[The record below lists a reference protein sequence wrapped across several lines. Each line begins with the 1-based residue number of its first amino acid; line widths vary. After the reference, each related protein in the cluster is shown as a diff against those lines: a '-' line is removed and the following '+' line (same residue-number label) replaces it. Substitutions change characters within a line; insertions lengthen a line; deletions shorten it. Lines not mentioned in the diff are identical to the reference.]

1 MASWASNVLGLLY
14 LCSHSQIHHDGS
26 WSYHNRVP
34 AKYNPWKT
42 CPQTDELVLADKFLL
57 DEKRKFSCEDR
68 HYRKAVF
75 QTPSC
80 KFLRLEETSKLM
92 IQHNFT
98 VAYAGDSLPAQLY
111 TNAMCSAETHGFSMA
126 SHTHFLH
133 DIFLRN
139 DIPCDDRC
147 LTNTTFLEQKA
158 FKHPCWGCRNGTR
171 YDYHAY
177 LQDPKTWHNRAAAMN
192 VSALVVGN
200 GAWYNSFQGIIN
212 STSTYIETLQTT
224 GPILKNLHEQYGMHI
239 FWLGLVPPNVDV
251 TKMNE
256 TDYGY
261 EWIHFEEKDALAKS
275 ILEPYGVTFI
285 DTNMLLKTRKK
296 LDPWVSA
303 DGMHW
308 W

>member
-1 MASWASNVLGLLY
+1 M
-14 LCSHSQIHHDGS
+14 
-26 WSYHNRVP
+26 
-34 AKYNPWKT
+34 
-42 CPQTDELVLADKFLL
+42 
-57 DEKRKFSCEDR
+57 KFSCSDR
-68 HYRKAVF
+68 HYRKAVY

-80 KFLRLEETSKLM
+80 KFLRLEETSKLLV
-92 IQHNFT
+92 QYNFT

-126 SHTHFLH
+126 SHTYFLH

-147 LTNTTFLEQKA
+147 LTNTTFLSQKT

-171 YDYHAY
+171 HDYKAY
-177 LQDPKTWHNRAAAMN
+177 LNDPKTWHNRAAALN
-192 VSALVVGN
+192 VSALIVGN

-224 GPILKNLHEQYGMHI
+224 GPILQYLRERHGTHVL
-239 FWLGLVPPNVDV
+239 WLGLVPPNVDV

-285 DTNMLLKTRKK
+285 DTNMLLKSRKK